1 MLLSHSKFL
10 HVEEPIEGRVPLT
23 KLLVRF
29 SNIKPFPPLS
39 NRRGPL
45 ATQHI
50 PNMKGIKAIFL
61 MLFFL
66 TPSMAAS

>member
-1 MLLSHSKFL
+1 VGVKPLSHCL
-10 HVEEPIEGRVPLT
+10 YM
-23 KLLVRF
+23 KL
-29 SNIKPFPPLS
+29 KKKTPPPPPPLS